1 MGGPKAIGAGEGP
14 KGVGSTHPR
23 VSQPRHASVSGPLG
37 KVPRAPLDLGLTEL
51 STQDFQ
57 FHTPQGL
64 EGLNHRLLKLF
75 KAPVVP
81 PGHQK
86 PSPAARYSEHS
97 LTADPPGSN
106 GGCSGAGRPLQASE
120 PATSRPGPSRPARAT
135 LEEPEGMAKG
145 VRLGGPRG
153 VAWAAGWS
161 GGRASYPCSRKRGGE
176 TGVRRAGAGLLGK
189 ATGEVTRGGGGGKR
203 GSGGLGGGALLAS
216 SFP

>member
-1 MGGPKAIGAGEGP
+1 MGGPEAIGARKGP
-14 KGVGSTHPR
+14 KGVDSTHPR
-23 VSQPRHASVSGPLG
+23 VSQLRHASVSGPLG
-37 KVPRAPLDLGLTEL
+37 KVPRAPPDLGLTEL
-51 STQDFQ
+51 STLPQGFQ

-86 PSPAARYSEHS
+86 PSPAARYLEHS

-106 GGCSGAGRPLQASE
+106 GGCTGAGRPPQASA
-120 PATSRPGPSRPARAT
+120 PATSRLSPSRPPRAT

-153 VAWAAGWS
+153 
-161 GGRASYPCSRKRGGE
+161 
-176 TGVRRAGAGLLGK
+176 
-189 ATGEVTRGGGGGKR
+189 
-203 GSGGLGGGALLAS
+203 GGLGGGLVWRPGVLPLFAEDEEGRQG
-216 SFP
+216 